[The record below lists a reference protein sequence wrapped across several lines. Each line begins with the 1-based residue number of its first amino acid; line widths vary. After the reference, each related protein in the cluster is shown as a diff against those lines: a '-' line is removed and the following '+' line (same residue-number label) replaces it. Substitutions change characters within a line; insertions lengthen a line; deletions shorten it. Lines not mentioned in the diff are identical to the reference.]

1 MSEEKQC
8 THWDLNDV
16 SQLSK
21 IAACITEGMNLKYAR
36 MIPRGFDGKVEFVS
50 FAEDDFAFVA
60 MSGTDA
66 SGKPARLRYRLK
78 LEPQTESWV
87 IKSFV
92 DLSDSGCAQNCP
104 KDCILHSQF
113 SNIGYFEEAIVEYIK
128 TRCDKAPRFSRVA
141 IRTAYG
147 TNVTDV
153 HVYDADS
160 PKGEEGGC
168 FYRLKRND
176 NDCWKVSDWKCPKKS

>member
-1 MSEEKQC
+1 M
-8 THWDLNDV
+8 
-16 SQLSK
+16 
-21 IAACITEGMNLKYAR
+21 R
-36 MIPRGFDGKVEFVS
+36 
-50 FAEDDFAFVA
+50 
-60 MSGTDA
+60 GTDA